1 MSKKKT
7 KKQNKEFLRLVRLL
21 EIILVSVS
29 FAWVFYFFVLS
40 ITGGWDDIHLSYVMV
55 APFLAALGLGVASYR
70 IYFQKTSNTV
80 AIPPLAAL
88 GISALFMCAVAIVE
102 AVAYASSI

>member
-1 MSKKKT
+1 VPKKKT
-7 KKQNKEFLRLVRLL
+7 KKQNKQVLRLVRLL

-29 FAWVFYFFVLS
+29 FAWVFFFFVLS
-40 ITGGWDDIHLSYVMV
+40 ISGGWDDIHLRYVMV

-70 IYFQKTSNTV
+70 IYYQKTSSNV

-88 GISALFMCAVAIVE
+88 GVSSLFMCIVAVVE
-102 AVAYASSI
+102 AIAYTATL